1 LVGGDLDE
9 AQTEAAAAVS
19 LCNNDMARHAK
30 ELPRSLNALAQ
41 LLARAGR
48 TEEALKVTQFH
59 CRSVQS
65 WKVGTLGAKGLY
77 ALYESHHTAPD
88 AAPGN
93 PRHGASGS
101 RGPRQPRRAFAG
113 NGTPRGRFIVECT
126 RSVRT
131 QEMHTYAAE
140 RN

>member
-1 LVGGDLDE
+1 MVAGQGRLLE
-9 AQTEAAAAVS
+9 EQQRQTAALLAGAVWQ
-19 LCNNDMARHAK
+19 N
-30 ELPRSLNALAQ
+30 NALAQ